1 MRGVFGDLSLIGRIT
16 ARVPLH
22 FVQQA
27 GHFVQKGVGDM
38 CKCGHIDVTLQK
50 QWFYLMT

>member
-22 FVQQA
+22 FVQQKE
-27 GHFVQKGVGDM
+27 HFIQKGVGDVVNVD
-38 CKCGHIDVTLQK
+38 I
-50 QWFYLMT
+50 LM